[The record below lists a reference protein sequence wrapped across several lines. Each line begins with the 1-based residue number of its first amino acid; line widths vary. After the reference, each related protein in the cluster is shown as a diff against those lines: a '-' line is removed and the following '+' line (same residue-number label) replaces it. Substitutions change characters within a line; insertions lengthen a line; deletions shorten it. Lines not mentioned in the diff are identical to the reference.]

1 MMIPNEELRVLVAE
15 DDPEVRSFL
24 SHALECQR
32 YSVEAVHDGEEALN
46 ALAETKG
53 GAYSAV
59 LLDLLMPRRG
69 GLETLRIIRRDFHTL
84 PVIMISAASSVENVA
99 TAMKN
104 GATDF
109 LGKPFSHEDLNRV
122 LNAALQPSE
131 AVLDAAEDLAPR
143 VETGPALMGNDP
155 RMRQI
160 ASLIPQVAQ
169 SEVPILIQ
177 GETGVGKEVLAREL
191 HAQSGRSRKPFL
203 KLNCAALPHELVESE
218 LFGYDRGAFTGAY
231 QRKPGMF
238 ELAEGGTILLD
249 EIGDMEFRLQAKL
262 LQVLQDREFQRLG
275 GKETIRVNVRVMA
288 ATHRDLEQAMA
299 QGTFRV
305 DLYYRLNVVCF
316 KVPPLR
322 DRLQDL
328 MPLAEFLLAKHVP
341 RGATLP
347 EITPELQ
354 RAMMAHSWPGNIREV
369 ENLMRKLAVL
379 RDPDLVAFDLEGRST
394 PPSPAT
400 HPVVAATPK
409 TEDEVRAAESAGY
422 GSALEQATQ
431 AIRRAEADTVIAAL
445 NSTRWNRKRAA
456 AMLNIEYKAL
466 LYKMKKLSIESRS
479 PQTVSP
485 T

>member
-1 MMIPNEELRVLVAE
+1 MMMPNEDLRVLVAD

-24 SHALECQR
+24 SHALQCQK

-46 ALAETKG
+46 ALAETK

-69 GLETLRIIRRDFHTL
+69 GLETLRMIRRDFQTL

-99 TAMKN
+99 TAMKS

-122 LNAALQPSE
+122 LNAALQPGE
-131 AVLDAAEDLAPR
+131 PALEAAEDPAPR
-143 VETGPALMGNDP
+143 LETGTALLGNDP
-155 RMRQI
+155 RMKQI
-160 ASLIPQVAQ
+160 SALIPQVAQ

-191 HAQSGRSRKPFL
+191 HAQSCRSRRPFL

-218 LFGYDRGAFTGAY
+218 LFGYDRGAFTGAF

-322 DRLQDL
+322 ERLQDL

-341 RGATLP
+341 RGVPLP
-347 EITPELQ
+347 EITPDLQ

-379 RDPDLVAFDLEGRST
+379 RDPDLVAFDLEARST
-394 PPSPAT
+394 PSSPAT
-400 HPVVAATPK
+400 QPVVAARPK
-409 TEDEVRAAESAGY
+409 ADDARAAEPAGY

-479 PQTVSP
+479 AQTVSP